1 MASISLSELRPSGAE
16 LFQDSESFLNDLTD
30 LESVQ
35 VFGGRLI
42 ITGHV
47 VVDWSWG
54 VKIDIVV
61 SGANVVA
68 APNVVGIAV

>member
-1 MASISLSELRPSGAE
+1 MASISISELRPSGAE

-30 LESVQ
+30 VESVQ

-42 ITGHV
+42 VTSRVLI
-47 VVDWSWG
+47 DWSWN

-61 SGANVVA
+61 N
-68 APNVVGIAV
+68 

>member
-1 MASISLSELRPSGAE
+1 MASISLSELRPSGAD

-30 LESVQ
+30 VESVQ

-42 ITGHV
+42 VTGEV
-47 VVDWSWG
+47 LIDFSWR

-61 SGANVVA
+61 N
-68 APNVVGIAV
+68 